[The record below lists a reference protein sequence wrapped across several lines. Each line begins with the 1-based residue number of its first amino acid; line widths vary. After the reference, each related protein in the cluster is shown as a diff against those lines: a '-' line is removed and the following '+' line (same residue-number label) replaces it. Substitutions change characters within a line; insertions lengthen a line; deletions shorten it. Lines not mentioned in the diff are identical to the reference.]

1 MLRILTLLAASL
13 LCTAPV
19 FANAAQYEIN
29 AQSAN
34 VALSWKLSAGSKLY
48 RARFSQ
54 VNGHVTMDYEQDA
67 QNKIEVNIPI
77 DTLDAHNIL
86 LTRELKS
93 SRFFDEEN
101 FPVATFR
108 SSRIVSTGGGHYRVL
123 GTLQI
128 KNVQRPVMLEADAIP
143 ANHLGN
149 APKHLVLRAQTT
161 VSRSAFGMDS
171 YLFVVADPIGVDISI
186 EANMIQ

>member
-13 LCTAPV
+13 LCAAPA
-19 FANAAQYEIN
+19 FASTAQYGIN
-29 AQSAN
+29 AQNAN
-34 VALSWKLSAGSKLY
+34 VTLSWRLSAGSKLY
-48 RARFSQ
+48 RARLSQ
-54 VNGHVTMDYEQDA
+54 VNGIVTMDPDQDA

-77 DTLDAHNIL
+77 NTLDAHNIL
-86 LTRELKS
+86 LTHELKS
-93 SRFFDEEN
+93 SRFFDEAR

-128 KNVQRPVMLEADAIP
+128 RDVQRPVMLEADVSP
-143 ANHLGN
+143 VPHPGT
-149 APKHLVLRAQTT
+149 APKHLLLRAQTT

-171 YLFVVADPIGVDISI
+171 YLLLVADPINVAIKI
-186 EANMIQ
+186 EANLL